1 MTKKRFTDIA
11 SRKRLAYGALTI
23 IVLFILGAHAV
34 LRQFSI
40 GGTKDF
46 HHFYHA
52 ARAMWNG
59 SDIYAATNGHYVYP
73 PFLAFILQPLALMPE
88 HIAAIIWIVL
98 SGVFVFAAALI
109 SASEA
114 ARCWLRTGAQNDP
127 SILWLIAA
135 IATILIADKIH
146 ASFILGQTDCL
157 MLLGFAC
164 TLSWMQ
170 RKPLLAGAIVGAT
183 ASIKYLSLIFVPYF
197 LIKKNFRA
205 AFASIV
211 AFSFFMALP
220 AMQIGFARAGQ
231 YGAVALRGMGRM
243 MGIIEAPKT
252 AKILRVSMDRSIS
265 ITSSVFRLTRSYG
278 VPDLFAAM
286 FLLCVFIA
294 VMAAIVFMCR
304 RNGVLIFRPARSDR
318 HVANAVTSLEGAVL
332 IFLALAFS
340 PQTTARHMVL
350 LLLINTVAIAVFLV
364 QDAKAWRALLIITTA
379 LQVAVLSVS
388 FRAIVAWRAVG
399 GASWCALGL
408 VLAIVWSGSR
418 ALSEDRRLHG
428 SELPR
433 ISD

>member
-1 MTKKRFTDIA
+1 MTKKRFTNIA

-23 IVLFILGAHAV
+23 IVLFILGANAV

-46 HHFYHA
+46 QHFYHA

-114 ARCWLRTGAQNDP
+114 ARCWLRTGAENDP
-127 SILWLIAA
+127 SIPWLIAA

-146 ASFILGQTDCL
+146 ASFILGQTDGL

-252 AKILRVSMDRSIS
+252 AKILRVSMDRSVS
-265 ITSSVFRLTRSYG
+265 ITSAVFRLTRSYG

-364 QDAKAWRALLIITTA
+364 QDAKASRALLIIATA

>member
-1 MTKKRFTDIA
+1 MTKERFANIA

-23 IVLFILGAHAV
+23 ILLFILGAHAV

-46 HHFYHA
+46 HYFYQA

-59 SDIYAATNGHYVYP
+59 SDIYAAANGHYIYP

-98 SGVFVFAAALI
+98 SGVFVFAATLI
-109 SASEA
+109 AASEA
-114 ARCWLRTGAQNDP
+114 ARCWPRTGAQNDP
-127 SILWLIAA
+127 SIPWLIAA

-146 ASFILGQTDCL
+146 ASFILGQTDGL

-211 AFSFFMALP
+211 TFGFFMALP
-220 AMQIGFARAGQ
+220 AVQIGFDRAGQ
-231 YGAVALRGMGRM
+231 YGAVAVRGMGRM

-252 AKILRVSMDRSIS
+252 AKILRVGMDRSVS

-278 VPDLFAAM
+278 VPDLFAVM
-286 FLLCVFIA
+286 LLLCVFIA
-294 VMAAIVFMCR
+294 VIAAIVFMCR

-318 HVANAVTSLEGAVL
+318 LAANAVTSLEGTVL

-350 LLLINTVAIAVFLV
+350 LLLINTVAVAVFLA
-364 QDAKAWRALLIITTA
+364 QDAKTSRVLLIIA
-379 LQVAVLSVS
+379 AVLQVAVLSLS

-418 ALSEDRRLHG
+418 ALSENCRHRGRGNDRF
-428 SELPR
+428 
-433 ISD
+433 

>member
-1 MTKKRFTDIA
+1 MTKKRFTNVA
-11 SRKRLAYGALTI
+11 SWKRLAYGALTI

-46 HHFYHA
+46 HHFYRA

-59 SDIYAATNGHYVYP
+59 SDIYAAANGHYVYP

-109 SASEA
+109 AASEA

-127 SILWLIAA
+127 SIPWLIAA

-164 TLSWMQ
+164 TLRWMQ

-197 LIKKNFRA
+197 LVKKNFRA

-220 AMQIGFARAGQ
+220 AVQIGFARAGQ
-231 YGAVALRGMGRM
+231 YAAVELRGLGRM

-252 AKILRVSMDRSIS
+252 AKILRVSMDRSVS
-265 ITSSVFRLTRSYG
+265 ITSSVFRLTRSYR

-286 FLLCVFIA
+286 LLLCVFIA
-294 VMAAIVFMCR
+294 VVAAIIFICR
-304 RNGVLIFRPARSDR
+304 RNRVPIFRPERSEPLA
-318 HVANAVTSLEGAVL
+318 ANAVTSLEGAVL
-332 IFLALAFS
+332 IFLALVFS

-350 LLLINTVAIAVFLV
+350 LLLINTVAVAVFLV
-364 QDAKAWRALLIITTA
+364 QDAKASRALLIIAAA
-379 LQVAVLSVS
+379 LQVAALSVS
-388 FRAIVAWRAVG
+388 SRAIDAWRAVG

-408 VLAIVWSGSR
+408 ILAIVWAGSR
-418 ALSEDRRLHG
+418 ALSDERRQ
-428 SELPR
+428 SR
-433 ISD
+433 QRKR